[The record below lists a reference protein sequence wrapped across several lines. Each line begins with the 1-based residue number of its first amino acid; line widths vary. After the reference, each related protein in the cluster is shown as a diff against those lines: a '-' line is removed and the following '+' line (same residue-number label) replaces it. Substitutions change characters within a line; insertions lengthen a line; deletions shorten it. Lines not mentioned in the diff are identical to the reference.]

1 MTGDEAQDSWGS
13 IIDDLMELIDN
24 APSPPDRLV
33 GDWTRKDQAEA
44 RAVAVAWGWLIRMRR
59 TSSAVLLLEGANY
72 GVESR
77 PLVRSVVE
85 HAIRL
90 GWGAAL
96 EPHVFV
102 EALLRMQKWSLEK
115 TLEAAEKGWPLS
127 ADQVRNV
134 EESSAE
140 ASDEF
145 RYLDTFRALA
155 NVVATN
161 PKEFAGIYQYWL
173 LETQVSHPTMSSA
186 AAYLSANADGFG
198 TSLHHVP
205 RPDGARTDVLLPS
218 LLWFAAGAYG
228 VISGL
233 THYFEEPLNDF
244 GARMASL
251 GVPPLEG
258 VAS

>member
-1 MTGDEAQDSWGS
+1 MTGDEVQDSWAS
-13 IIDDLMELIDN
+13 IIDDLMELVDN
-24 APSPPDRLV
+24 VPSPPDRLI
-33 GDWTRKDQAEA
+33 GEWTRKDQTEA
-44 RAVAVAWGWLIRMRR
+44 RAVAVAWGWLMRMKR

-77 PLVRSVVE
+77 PLVRSVIE

-90 GWGAAL
+90 GWGASL

-127 ADQVRNV
+127 SGQVRNV
-134 EESSAE
+134 EESIAE

-145 RYLDTFRALA
+145 KYLDTFKALA

-161 PKEFAGIYQYWL
+161 PREFAGIYQHWL

-186 AAYLSANADGFG
+186 AAYLSANADGLG
-198 TSLHHVP
+198 TSLHHDA
-205 RPDGARTDVLLPS
+205 RPDDARTDVLFPS

-233 THYFEEPLNDF
+233 TYYFEEPLNDI
-244 GARMASL
+244 GARMAAL
-251 GVPPLEG
+251 GVPSREH
-258 VAS
+258 A